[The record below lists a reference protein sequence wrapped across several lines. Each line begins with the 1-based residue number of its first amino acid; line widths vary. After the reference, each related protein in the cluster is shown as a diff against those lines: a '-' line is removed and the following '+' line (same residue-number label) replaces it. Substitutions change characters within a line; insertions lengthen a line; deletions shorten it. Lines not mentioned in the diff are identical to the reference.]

1 MALQDRDY
9 MRRPSGR
16 SSLLGQFFGDFLG
29 LRSSGVKQMAL
40 LILGLAAAALL
51 FRACD
56 GLSNKPRGTNVNTAT
71 VKELGNL
78 PGVSKSVA
86 AAIYSGRPYTNVA
99 ELIRVRG
106 IGPKTL
112 ERVRPFVRT
121 E

>member
-1 MALQDRDY
+1 MGLDDRDY
-9 MRRPSGR
+9 MRRRSGGKG
-16 SSLLGQFFGDFLG
+16 LLGEFFGDFLG

-56 GLSNKPRGTNVNTAT
+56 GLSNKPRGTNVNTAR
-71 VKELGNL
+71 VKELSNL
-78 PGVSKSVA
+78 PGVSDSVA
-86 AAIYSGRPYTNVA
+86 AAIYTGRPYTNVA

-112 ERVRPFVRT
+112 ERIRPFVIV